1 MEKQKFYED
10 KTFFS
15 KHKTK
20 VLTSKNFCRVV
31 TTFWLTTLG
40 VIDKRG

>member
-1 MEKQKFYED
+1 ME
-10 KTFFS
+10 
-15 KHKTK
+15 TK